1 MGLFQAAQAGL
12 VLVLA
17 DQALD
22 LAAGHQVSVA
32 SEPLA
37 FAVGVLL
44 AFVAEAL
51 LVFVAE
57 ALLASAVVVLLAFA
71 VVALLAFAVEGLL
84 ASVASELLAFAVEAH
99 QAFVAVE
106 LLAFDLAE
114 QVLLGAVVVE
124 LRAFD
129 LVAGVELLAFAVVVL
144 LAGLALVADLVVVLQ
159 VVVAV
164 EVLLVSGHLVVG
176 LQVFD
181 PVAEVVLL
189 ASGLVAAAALGHL
202 AFAAAVVL
210 VVQVFVAGLVEVLRV
225 LVAAGAH
232 PAFAEGPQALLV
244 EQLGLQVLAV
254 VLLVDLEVLRVSV
267 LAVGVVL
274 LAFVLVEDQ
283 AGPVWARLGVLVG
296 QALVRQ
302 GQLAPLL
309 EEEVILEIW
318 DPLLPLV
325 TLDLLAVVT

>member
-17 DQALD
+17 DQAVD

-44 AFVAEAL
+44 AFVAEGL
-51 LVFVAE
+51 QVFVAE
-57 ALLASAVVVLLAFA
+57 VLLASAVVVLLAFA
-71 VVALLAFAVEGLL
+71 VAALLAFAVEGLL
-84 ASVASELLAFAVEAH
+84 ASVAEELLAFAVEAH
-99 QAFVAVE
+99 QAFVAVG

-114 QVLLGAVVVE
+114 RVLLGAVVVE

-159 VVVAV
+159 VVAAA

-181 PVAEVVLL
+181 PVAEAVLQ
-189 ASGLVAAAALGHL
+189 ASGLVAAALGHL
-202 AFAAAVVL
+202 AFAAVVVL

-225 LVAAGAH
+225 LVAAGVH
-232 PAFAEGPQALLV
+232 PVFAGGPQALLV
-244 EQLGLQVLAV
+244 EALGLQVLAV
-254 VLLVDLEVLRVSV
+254 VLLVVLEVLRVSV

-283 AGPVWARLGVLVG
+283 AGPVWARRGVLVG

-302 GQLAPLL
+302 GRLAPLL